1 MKDLADTITRL
12 DAFWKKFGHKLAN
25 ISCGILILASVLV
38 VVDVFLRFVFRQPI
52 PGATESLAIAL
63 PYVAFLSMSYAL
75 ARGSHVRVTILFD
88 RLPRKIRLWADNFT
102 CLVAIAF
109 LGILVSFGWLHFWE
123 SFIVNEEMMAQV
135 FIPAWLGKFAM
146 PLGIFFFFSQYLIR
160 LFLNFGRLAGKIT
173 TEEVAEEMI
182 PE

>member
-1 MKDLADTITRL
+1 MKDFADTLTGF
-12 DAFWKKFGHKLAN
+12 DAFWKRFSHKLAN
-25 ISCGILILASVLV
+25 ISCGILILASVAV
-38 VVDVFLRFVFRQPI
+38 VIDVSLRVLFLQPI
-52 PGATESLAIAL
+52 PGVTESLAIAL

-75 ARGSHVRVTILFD
+75 SRGTHVRVTILFD

-102 CLVAIAF
+102 CLVALAF
-109 LGILVSFGWLHFWE
+109 LGILVSYGWLHFWE
-123 SFIVNEEMMAQV
+123 SFMVNEEMMAQV

-146 PLGIFFFFSQYLIR
+146 PLGIFFFFAQYLIR
-160 LFLNFGRLAGKIT
+160 MFMNFGRLAGTIT